1 MKKLA
6 WLMLGL
12 LSATPGFSQSTG
24 SVLEAL
30 GSLDPAARDLL
41 SNPSGADGQTGSA
54 TGSGSASNRAEINLR
69 DRELRRAEDRLYRPA
84 DTVIVEVARRAK
96 DLRGEGLPPREGAQ
110 AASLATSP
118 MTNQTAQAGAI
129 PRDMAALR
137 TDRLNAQ
144 RDRQEED
151 EGELDEGDFGTVV
164 SAAERQARQRR
175 ERLELSRLVELIRSR
190 NPYVLT
196 NDGALVLPG
205 FAPISLAGLSDEEAT
220 LRLASEPGLLGLEIR
235 ITKLPVER
243 LKPFG
248 YDLFRRREAPF
259 GSVPSLAPAPPNYVV
274 GVGDE
279 LRVQLYGSQNRNLR
293 LVVSREG
300 VINFPELGPIP
311 VAGRPL
317 RAVIEDIES
326 RVETQII
333 GSKASVGLGTSRG
346 VQVFVVGE
354 ADKPG
359 VVNVADNA
367 TVTSALFAAGGIKE
381 TGSLRDIQVK
391 RGGATVGRLDLYDLL
406 LRGDTRSDLR
416 LLDGD
421 VILVTPIGPTVRVEG
436 EVRRPAVYELKGAN
450 TVADVVQLAGG
461 LTPNADRSRLVLA
474 QTDGAQRRVLTDIA
488 IGIAGA
494 ASGPA
499 VGNGD
504 ALRVLSLR
512 PVVDS
517 GVAVEGH
524 VYRPGL
530 IAWRD
535 GLTLADALTSLDD
548 LKPNADVHYVLIRR
562 ERPSER
568 RLEVVSASLAEA
580 LRDRGGAANIRLE
593 PRDRIIVLD
602 HAGGRRQLL
611 EPLLTELRQQATVD
625 LPTGIVSVGGQV
637 NSPGDYPL
645 EVNMR
650 VSDLLRA
657 GGRLK
662 DSAYAAGAEL
672 ARRKFVGDRWETELF
687 SVDVAAVLRG
697 DRAADVEVAAGDLLV
712 IKRAPEW
719 LSTETVTLLGEVR
732 FPGTYPIRRGE
743 TLRSVVE
750 RAGGL
755 TSLANAEGSIFTREE
770 LKELERRE
778 IERLA
783 ERLQKDLAATAVLS
797 DSTSNAADASSS
809 LLLVQNVID
818 QLRDVKPV
826 GRLVIDLNQ
835 VLAARIG
842 TGNDVILRAGDR
854 LVVPKFRQEVSVIG
868 EVQNVT
874 AHLHRPGLG
883 LEDYLSLSGGLSSK
897 ADKRRIFVVRADGSV
912 RARSGSSWF
921 SGLGSDR
928 GIRPGDTIV
937 VPLDTESLPRLAQ
950 IQLWQSAT
958 GILYNS
964 AVAFAALQGL

>member
-1 MKKLA
+1 MVHARARRASLA
-6 WLMLGL
+6 LMAGVLLGGLVGPKANAQSADSMLG
-12 LSATPGFSQSTG
+12 
-24 SVLEAL
+24 VL

-41 SNPSGADGQTGSA
+41 SRESAPGPEPAPAKGGGTLSTTAAAESERREALTYGPFDTLIIEVDKRGTLKSEKKSEKKQSTIEPSSLPSQKME
-54 TGSGSASNRAEINLR
+54 ASEALNNRRDVRVDQSEEDDQDLTQDDEAMGVQMLSSSERQLR
-69 DRELRRAEDRLYRPA
+69 QR
-84 DTVIVEVARRAK
+84 
-96 DLRGEGLPPREGAQ
+96 
-110 AASLATSP
+110 
-118 MTNQTAQAGAI
+118 
-129 PRDMAALR
+129 
-137 TDRLNAQ
+137 
-144 RDRQEED
+144 RDRQE
-151 EGELDEGDFGTVV
+151 
-164 SAAERQARQRR
+164 
-175 ERLELSRLVELIRSR
+175 LSRLIELIRSK
-190 NPYVLT
+190 NPYSLN

-205 FAPISLAGLSDEEAT
+205 FAPITLGGLTDEEAT
-220 LRLASEPGLLGLEIR
+220 LRLSSEPGLLRLDVR
-235 ITKLPVER
+235 VTKLPLER

-248 YDLFRRREAPF
+248 YDLFRRREAPL
-259 GSVPSLAPAPPNYVV
+259 GSVPSVAPAPSNYVV

-293 LVVSREG
+293 LPVSREG

-317 RAVIEDIES
+317 AAVIAEIES
-326 RVETQII
+326 RVEAQII
-333 GSKASVGLGTSRG
+333 GSKASVGLGASRG
-346 VQVFVVGE
+346 VEVFVVGE

-359 VVNVADNA
+359 AFNVSDNA

-381 TGSLRDIQVK
+381 TGSLRDVQVK
-391 RGGATVGRLDLYDLL
+391 RGGVIVGRLDLYEILI
-406 LRGDTRSDLR
+406 RGDTRSDIR

-421 VILVTPIGPTVRVEG
+421 VILVPPVGPVVRVEG
-436 EVRRPAVYELKGAN
+436 EVRRPAIYELKGAPS
-450 TVADVVQLAGG
+450 VAEVVQIAGG
-461 LTPNADRSRLVLA
+461 LTPNADRSRLVLS

-488 IGIAGA
+488 LPTEAL
-494 ASGPA
+494 SDDGPR

-517 GVAVEGH
+517 GVGVEGH

-530 IAWRD
+530 LAWRE

-568 RLEVVSASLAEA
+568 RIEVLSASLAQA
-580 LRDRGGAANIRLE
+580 LQDRTSSANVRLE
-593 PRDRIIVLD
+593 PRDRLIVLD
-602 HAGGRRQLL
+602 QAGGRRQLID
-611 EPLLTELRQQATVD
+611 PLIAEIRQQATVD
-625 LPTGIVSVGGQV
+625 RPTGVVSINGQV
-637 NSPGDYPL
+637 NAPGEYPL
-645 EVNMR
+645 ELNMR

-662 DSAYAAGAEL
+662 DSAFAGGAEL
-672 ARRKFVGDRWETELF
+672 ARRKFSGDRWETELL

-697 DRAADVEVAAGDLLV
+697 DAAADVMLTAGDLVV

-719 LSTETVTLLGEVR
+719 LATETITLSGEVR

-743 TLRSVVE
+743 TLRSVIE

-755 TSLANAEGSIFTREE
+755 TSLANPQGAIFTREE
-770 LKELERRE
+770 LKDLERRE
-778 IERLA
+778 ISRLA
-783 ERLQKDLAATAVLS
+783 ERLQKELAATAVLT
-797 DSTSNAADASSS
+797 DRSTNAADASAA
-809 LLLVQNVID
+809 LLLVQNVIE

-835 VLAARIG
+835 VLAARMDSSR
-842 TGNDVILRAGDR
+842 DVILRAGDR
-854 LVVPKFRQEVSVIG
+854 LAVPKFRQEVSVIG

-874 AHLHRPGLG
+874 AHLYRQGLE
-883 LEDYLSLSGGLSSK
+883 LEDYLSLSGGLTGK
-897 ADKRRIFVVRADGSV
+897 ADKRRISVVRADGSV
-912 RARSGSSWF
+912 RSRSGSSWF
-921 SGLGSDR
+921 SGIGADN

-950 IQLWQSAT
+950 LQLWQTAT